1 SADASVGG
9 PHHRACAHVY
19 QNEWIVKCS
28 FLILIWTI
36 IMIQTHPEDLLRHI
50 ASRCVGA
57 PWVGL
62 SRAGGGCGP
71 REPVCVSPS
80 WVHATEVT
88 QNSPHH
94 RLSRSCISKRS
105 KIVVER
111 WQIPSFVPGRDAW
124 ECPSHSPLVDCG
136 VLRYTWSRAVTTG
149 PNTRVEV

>member
-1 SADASVGG
+1 
-9 PHHRACAHVY
+9 
-19 QNEWIVKCS
+19 
-28 FLILIWTI
+28 
-36 IMIQTHPEDLLRHI
+36 MIQTHPEDLLRHI

-71 REPVCVSPS
+71 REPFCVSLP

-105 KIVVER
+105 SIVGER
-111 WQIPSFVPGRDAW
+111 CHSPSFVAGSLPQPHQRAETYGR
-124 ECPSHSPLVDCG
+124 G
-136 VLRYTWSRAVTTG
+136 VS
-149 PNTRVEV
+149 